1 MLVRGRSG
9 EVGVWREVRV
19 PSGAAEAARHA
30 TRERTAL
37 VTERTR
43 LTNQIRGWLATYGAR
58 LPRRTATWWTT
69 VCDWAGQAL
78 PDEVQ
83 ARVARA
89 EARGAVLTEQIA
101 ALEAAQRAA
110 VAATPVQSAARRLA
124 QLHGVAATGTSVL
137 LAEGL
142 VWRGFR
148 NRREVG
154 GLLGF
159 TPQPYQSGAVLA
171 LRDAGTSGRWRFG
184 TSAHRNEGPTTH

>member
-1 MLVRGRSG
+1 
-9 EVGVWREVRV
+9 
-19 PSGAAEAARHA
+19 
-30 TRERTAL
+30 
-37 VTERTR
+37 
-43 LTNQIRGWLATYGAR
+43 
-58 LPRRTATWWTT
+58 LPA
-69 VCDWAGQAL
+69 
-78 PDEVQ
+78 EVQ

-124 QLHGVAATGTSVL
+124 QLQGVAGTGTAVL

-159 TPQPYQSGAVLA
+159 TPQPYQSGGLCGQAFSAAPWLIT
-171 LRDAGTSGRWRFG
+171 LCGPSGPAG
-184 TSAHRNEGPTTH
+184 GPCSRG